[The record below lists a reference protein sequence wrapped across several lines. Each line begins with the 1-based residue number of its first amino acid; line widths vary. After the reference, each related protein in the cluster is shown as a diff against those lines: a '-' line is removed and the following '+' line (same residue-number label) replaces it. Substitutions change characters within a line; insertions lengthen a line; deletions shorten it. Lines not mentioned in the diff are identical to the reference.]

1 MSKNIGKSI
10 GAGAVGIVVGAILSV
25 GTDKIL
31 EAKGILPHGNL
42 YVSVSL
48 IWLVLLYRSVYNAFG
63 CYLAA
68 KFAPQNPMKHA
79 LILGAIGTVVSAAA
93 AFGTRNMNL
102 GPGWYAWT
110 LAALSLP
117 AAYVGGKIF
126 INSQK

>member
-1 MSKNIGKSI
+1 MSKNIWKSI
-10 GAGAVGIVVGAILSV
+10 GAGVAGIVVGAVLSV
-25 GTDKIL
+25 GTDAIL

-42 YVSVSL
+42 YVSTAL
-48 IWLVLLYRSVYNAFG
+48 IWAVLLYRSVYNTLG

-68 KFAPQNPMKHA
+68 ALAPQNPMRHA
-79 LILGAIGTVVSAAA
+79 LILGVIGTVISAAA

-117 AAYVGGKIF
+117 AAYIGGKLYLITH
-126 INSQK
+126 K